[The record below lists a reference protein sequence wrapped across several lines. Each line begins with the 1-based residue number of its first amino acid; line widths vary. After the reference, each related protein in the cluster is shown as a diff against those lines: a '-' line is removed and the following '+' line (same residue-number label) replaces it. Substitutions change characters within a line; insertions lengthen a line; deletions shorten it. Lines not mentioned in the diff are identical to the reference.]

1 MMLASCTLGCHRQC
15 SPVSPAERGQLVQ
28 CCLATTLSA
37 VKQVPCPL
45 PSWPVCQDMR
55 CRCKTLQQLLQV
67 LVTPDAVMRN
77 FVLQA
82 MKQKVAN
89 AEVTAMYSCM
99 QSSAECLM

>member
-1 MMLASCTLGCHRQC
+1 
-15 SPVSPAERGQLVQ
+15 
-28 CCLATTLSA
+28 
-37 VKQVPCPL
+37 
-45 PSWPVCQDMR
+45 
-55 CRCKTLQQLLQV
+55 LQQLLQV

-99 QSSAECLM
+99 QNSAECLMQLNSSNEA